1 MMAASG
7 NTQRPTIS
15 MNVYAKYRSELGI
28 IMSELQ
34 AGKNNSNYGY
44 HWYTNRDTGECK
56 KLKNKPNE
64 KWILGR
70 NLFRG
75 ERSVI
80 PLNKEEKRKRIS
92 DGLYAYYKINGSP
105 KKGKHYVKPISRK
118 RLTVYNIL
126 TFEKLIITDGL
137 IPENYTT
144 NKSIAFYNVEKIKTR
159 KLWDKFHSNNYTS
172 LTDFSKNV
180 NISQPLLTAKFKTF
194 IPIYNKLSVKG
205 FKFIPNKKYIGV
217 YE

>member
-1 MMAASG
+1 MAATG
-7 NTQRPTIS
+7 DTQRPNIN
-15 MNVYAKYRSELGI
+15 MNTYDTYKNELSKV
-28 IMSELQ
+28 MSELQ
-34 AGKNNSNYGY
+34 TGKNNSQYGK

-56 KLKNKPNE
+56 TFNELPNE
-64 KWILGR
+64 KWIKGR

-75 ERSVI
+75 ERSI
-80 PLNKEEKRKRIS
+80 INLDKEEKKKRIS

-126 TFEKLIITDGL
+126 TFEKLIITDGI

>member
-1 MMAASG
+1 MMSASG

-34 AGKNNSNYGY
+34 SGKNNSNYGF
-44 HWYTNRDTGECK
+44 HWYTNIDTGESK

-64 KWILGR
+64 RWILGR

-92 DGLYAYYKINGSP
+92 DGLYAYYKINGNP
-105 KKGKHYVKPISRK
+105 KKGKHHVKPITRK
-118 RLTVYNIL
+118 RIIVYNIL
-126 TFEKLIITDGL
+126 TFEKLIITDGIIL
-137 IPENYTT
+137 TNFTT
-144 NKSIAFYNVEKIKTR
+144 NKSLAFDNVEKIKTE
-159 KLWDKFHSNNYTS
+159 KLWNLFNNGDYKS
-172 LTDFSKNV
+172 INEFSKSV
-180 NISQPLLTAKFKTF
+180 NMSQPLLTTKFRKY
-194 IPIYNKLSVKG
+194 IPLYCKLSNKRFS
-205 FKFIPNKKYIGV
+205 FKPNKNYIGV